1 VSKIP
6 KALSP
11 GEEALQLHLRAEKVL
26 FICEYEFCPG
36 RKWRFDFVLT
46 GEEHRKIGIEIEGG
60 VWSGG
65 RHTRGKPFERDCEK
79 HNMAVKLGWSV
90 LRYSTDMVLAG
101 DAIND
106 ILELVRPERA
116 NALREEILA

>member
-1 VSKIP
+1 MSKIP

-46 GEEHRKIGIEIEGG
+46 G
-60 VWSGG
+60 
-65 RHTRGKPFERDCEK
+65 
-79 HNMAVKLGWSV
+79 
-90 LRYSTDMVLAG
+90 

>member
-1 VSKIP
+1 
-6 KALSP
+6 
-11 GEEALQLHLRAEKVL
+11 
-26 FICEYEFCPG
+26 
-36 RKWRFDFVLT
+36 
-46 GEEHRKIGIEIEGG
+46 
-60 VWSGG
+60 
-65 RHTRGKPFERDCEK
+65 
-79 HNMAVKLGWSV
+79 MAVKLGWSV